1 MIRAFKLEWLKVRHY
16 RLFWI
21 LFGLYL
27 IAQLIIT
34 SSGVFLLEWLAREGI
49 DFDGID
55 PTIVPIYDF
64 PDIWLNTT
72 WLASFVKFLL
82 AFIVIV
88 SVNNE
93 LSYNTLRQNII
104 DGVSKKEFLLS
115 KFTLIL
121 FLSAVCTLTLFT
133 SGLITGSVYS
143 HVYEVKYIMQEL
155 DSLLAYFLQLVA
167 YCLLAFCF
175 ALVIK
180 KAGFAIISL
189 FLYSL
194 VFEPILTLMMEFKEE
209 INKFTSHLTKFFP
222 VHAIEKLTGKVWESP
237 FARYAFRE
245 IKTDLFWYEWIIAI
259 GWIGL
264 FSLFIIY
271 LLNKKDLKA

>member
-34 SSGVFLLEWLAREGI
+34 NGGIFLLEWLKSEGI
-49 DFDGID
+49 NFGGID
-55 PTIVPIYDF
+55 PTIIPIYDF
-64 PDIWLNTT
+64 PDVWLNTT
-72 WLASFVKFLL
+72 WLASFVKFLIS
-82 AFIVIV
+82 FIIIV

-104 DGVSKKEFLLS
+104 DGISKKEFLLS
-115 KFTLIL
+115 KFSLIL
-121 FLSAVCTLTLFT
+121 FLSAACTIFLFI
-133 SGLITGSVYS
+133 SGLVAGLIYS
-143 HVYEVKYIMQEL
+143 HVTQLQYIFSEL

-167 YCLLAFCF
+167 FSLLAFCV
-175 ALVIK
+175 AMVIK
-180 KAGFAIISL
+180 KSGFAIVLL

-194 VFEPILTLMMEFKEE
+194 VFEPIVTSILEFAEPIKDYTE
-209 INKFTSHLTKFFP
+209 KLPKFFP
-222 VHAIEKLTGKVWESP
+222 VYSIEKLTGKVYETP
-237 FARYAFRE
+237 FARYAFQE
-245 IKTDLFWYEWIIAI
+245 IKTDLIWYEWVIAL
-259 GWIGL
+259 GWIVL
-264 FSLFIIY
+264 FSLFITY